1 MSRILKYT
9 QIRTWIDTKLL
20 PVNRKKIMDA
30 DIKDVSKVVSTIMD
44 GTFTEHWNHKAL
56 TSLRF
61 RLSLLNEA
69 YKKRQH
75 NTAKM
80 NMRRIRR
87 LKKEKQ
93 KAEASQIKVDTPQI
107 KVRRHTANFIVID
120 PLYWKPWDI
129 LRNIC
134 LLYTSPSPRDA

>member
-44 GTFTEHWNHKAL
+44 DTFTEHWNHKAL
-56 TSLRF
+56 SSLRF
-61 RLSLLNEA
+61 RLALLNEA

-107 KVRRHTANFIVID
+107 KAEASQIKVRRHTANFIVID
-120 PLYWKPWDI
+120 PLYWKPWDT
-129 LRNIC
+129 LRNTI
-134 LLYTSPSPRDA
+134 